1 MNLNYSDLCTVFIV
15 TYYSNE
21 KIRHCLDSIPSK
33 YQIIVFDN
41 SGQSA
46 NKNLIENAYSNVNYI
61 VSKKNLGIPRAYNFG
76 LNIIQSEYMFTTQPD
91 VVLRRGCIDYL
102 LNAAFNYTSAGILSP
117 TTYHGDRREYILD
130 GDHKALKI
138 DKINKKIIFDNI
150 NMNKKIYNKTAEGD
164 FCAEGV
170 TGTAMLIKRSILKKI
185 GGWDK
190 NIFSYWEDMDICARM
205 RINNFEVIKVRSAEL
220 DHSPFSS
227 HNQNLSDSVNYFRNW
242 HYTWSSYYI
251 RVKYRNYIATLIY
264 VLKIFNSN
272 FLKIFFYYFLSKKK
286 YLTSHAKLYGLIIS
300 ILNKPSYFRVKK

>member
-41 SGQSA
+41 SGQSE
-46 NKNLIENAYSNVNYI
+46 NKNLIQNAYSNVNYI

-76 LNIIQSEYMFTTQPD
+76 LNIIQTDYMFTTQPD

-117 TTYHGDRREYILD
+117 TTYHGDKREYILD

-150 NMNKKIYNKTAEGD
+150 NMNKKIYNKTPEGD

-170 TGTAMLIKRSILKKI
+170 TGTAMLIKRSFLKKI

-205 RINNFEVIKVRSAEL
+205 RINNYEVIKVRSAEL

-227 HNQNLSDSVNYFRNW
+227 HNQNLSDSINYFRNW

-251 RVKYRNYIATLIY
+251 RIKYRNYIATLIY

-272 FLKIFFYYFLSKKK
+272 FLKIFFYYFLSKNK

-300 ILNKPSYFRVKK
+300 ILNKSSYFRVKK